1 MQCLCPKFLFLAK
14 AKENFCFIGAFNCW
28 KREVHA
34 PSKGAKDSIL
44 MTIILQKLSNGNN
57 FAVCESVCVCAR
69 ACACDDYSFIKAS
82 TFKPFVH
89 NIQVNLVGLSSENV
103 CVCDAG

>member
-57 FAVCESVCVCAR
+57 FAVCESMCVCAR
-69 ACACDDYSFIKAS
+69 THVHVMTIPLLRPQLLSPLFII
-82 TFKPFVH
+82 FK
-89 NIQVNLVGLSSENV
+89 
-103 CVCDAG
+103 

>member
-1 MQCLCPKFLFLAK
+1 MQCLCPKFLSLAK

-57 FAVCESVCVCAR
+57 FAVCESVCVCVR
-69 ACACDDYSFIKAS
+69 
-82 TFKPFVH
+82 THVH
-89 NIQVNLVGLSSENV
+89 VMTIPLLRPQLSSPLFIIFK
-103 CVCDAG
+103 